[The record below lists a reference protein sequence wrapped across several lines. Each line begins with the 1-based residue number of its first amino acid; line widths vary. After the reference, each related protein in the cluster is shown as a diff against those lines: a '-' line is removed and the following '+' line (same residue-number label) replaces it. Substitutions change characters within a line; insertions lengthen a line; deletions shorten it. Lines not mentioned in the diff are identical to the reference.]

1 MQPDTDGH
9 DRRRS
14 PRRIAVVVDLP
25 KALVTEVKA
34 DAARRHVSERR
45 WWREVAENALADV
58 RINARGAAA
67 RIG

>member
-1 MQPDTDGH
+1 MLSDTNGH
-9 DRRRS
+9 DRRRG
-14 PRRIAVVVDLP
+14 PRRIAVVVELP
-25 KALVTEVKA
+25 KALVTEIKA
-34 DAARRHVSERR
+34 DAARRHVTERR